1 MPSDKK
7 LNSNIYHLV
16 CFSTSLNHSLC
27 TVRGPVCVMPC
38 YKPMLARKAE
48 GRVCNVPMFLTRN
61 DESEERHRL
70 PYVWHSRSTWAV
82 SATTE
87 HTDCATK
94 GGRCQTVCQWLHML
108 SMHGP
113 CRQSRACRDALT
125 EINPLSGVL
134 FTSCLDW
141 VCVVAEHRE
150 SGGYRTGRGGEQ
162 GDVSPKKETK
172 KEPHDV
178 WLFIQTNESAQGR
191 PAGLVATLLAAVLPP
206 WRPEVTTSLRTRG
219 AYSTGSRGVGAGAAA
234 GVAMG
239 A

>member
-1 MPSDKK
+1 M
-7 LNSNIYHLV
+7 
-16 CFSTSLNHSLC
+16 
-27 TVRGPVCVMPC
+27 
-38 YKPMLARKAE
+38 
-48 GRVCNVPMFLTRN
+48 
-61 DESEERHRL
+61 
-70 PYVWHSRSTWAV
+70 
-82 SATTE
+82 
-87 HTDCATK
+87 
-94 GGRCQTVCQWLHML
+94 
-108 SMHGP
+108 
-113 CRQSRACRDALT
+113 
-125 EINPLSGVL
+125 NPLSGVL

>member
-1 MPSDKK
+1 MSNSCMPSDKK
-7 LNSNIYHLV
+7 LNDIIYHLFG
-16 CFSTSLNHSLC
+16 FSTSLSHSLC

-70 PYVWHSRSTWAV
+70 PYVWHSRSTWVV

-94 GGRCQTVCQWLHML
+94 GERCQTVCQWLHML

-125 EINPLSGVL
+125 EMNSLSGVL
-134 FTSCLDW
+134 FTSCLD
-141 VCVVAEHRE
+141 CVWSLNIGKAADIERA
-150 SGGYRTGRGGEQ
+150 GGRARRCQ
-162 GDVSPKKETK
+162 P
-172 KEPHDV
+172 
-178 WLFIQTNESAQGR
+178 Q
-191 PAGLVATLLAAVLPP
+191 
-206 WRPEVTTSLRTRG
+206 
-219 AYSTGSRGVGAGAAA
+219 
-234 GVAMG
+234 
-239 A
+239 

>member
-7 LNSNIYHLV
+7 LNDIIYHLF
-16 CFSTSLNHSLC
+16 CFSTSLSHSLC

-70 PYVWHSRSTWAV
+70 PYVWHSRSTWVV

-94 GGRCQTVCQWLHML
+94 GERCQTVCQWLHML

-125 EINPLSGVL
+125 EMNSLSGVL
-134 FTSCLDW
+134 FTSCLD
-141 VCVVAEHRE
+141 CVWSLNIGKAADIEE
-150 SGGYRTGRGGEQ
+150 WAGGRARRCQ
-162 GDVSPKKETK
+162 PKKRDK
-172 KEPHDV
+172 KRA
-178 WLFIQTNESAQGR
+178 TR
-191 PAGLVATLLAAVLPP
+191 CVAL
-206 WRPEVTTSLRTRG
+206 
-219 AYSTGSRGVGAGAAA
+219 YSD
-234 GVAMG
+234 
-239 A
+239 

>member
-1 MPSDKK
+1 M
-7 LNSNIYHLV
+7 
-16 CFSTSLNHSLC
+16 
-27 TVRGPVCVMPC
+27 
-38 YKPMLARKAE
+38 
-48 GRVCNVPMFLTRN
+48 RVK
-61 DESEERHRL
+61 
-70 PYVWHSRSTWAV
+70 
-82 SATTE
+82 SATSCPMSGIPVQPGLSQPPLNTP
-87 HTDCATK
+87 TVLPK
-94 GGRCQTVCQWLHML
+94 GERCQTVCQWHHML

-113 CRQSRACRDALT
+113 YRQIRACHGALT
-125 EINPLSGVL
+125 EMNPLSGVL

-172 KEPHDV
+172 KEPQDV
-178 WLFIQTNESAQGR
+178 WLFIQTNKSAQGR

>member
-1 MPSDKK
+1 MCYSR
-7 LNSNIYHLV
+7 LAWTECV
-16 CFSTSLNHSLC
+16 WSLNI
-27 TVRGPVCVMPC
+27 G
-38 YKPMLARKAE
+38 KAA
-48 GRVCNVPMFLTRN
+48 
-61 DESEERHRL
+61 DIER
-70 PYVWHSRSTWAV
+70 A
-82 SATTE
+82 
-87 HTDCATK
+87 
-94 GGRCQTVCQWLHML
+94 
-108 SMHGP
+108 
-113 CRQSRACRDALT
+113 
-125 EINPLSGVL
+125 
-134 FTSCLDW
+134 
-141 VCVVAEHRE
+141 
-150 SGGYRTGRGGEQ
+150 GGEQ